1 MNITLNKFFIF
12 LGLFGQLAFTGRF
25 IVQWLASEKR
35 KKSVVPFS
43 FWILSILGSS
53 FLLIY
58 ALYRKDPVFILG
70 QSVGLF
76 IYVRNLIIIHS
87 EKKTKKGKVK

>member
-43 FWILSILGSS
+43 FWIL
-53 FLLIY
+53 LIY

-87 EKKTKKGKVK
+87 EKKTKKEKVK